1 MFQRRSRSLLR
12 NSRLCADKRYVLIGD
27 YNFLNCFHLGV
38 FSHYL
43 NRALPLHLRFG
54 NGGILKDE
62 VALGCLYNDSYRVN
76 LFLLHAH
83 LFHKLLHFSWI
94 HSWHHDGHLERCI
107 SIRMVFRKAFL
118 TFPLKIFME
127 LGDVPSELEAHS
139 LDIGQNIIPYAKKN
153 KYSQY
158 TSTLEGA
165 WIASIRGLNGSI
177 RAMFATFESP
187 PELSPDEDYSADPL
201 ASFGITEARLHRS
214 RGVTLG
220 MFLGLMKYYRQ
231 AYHDVLRSF
240 SLTEGDLDTAL
251 TYINRFF
258 DRLEIGFCLEW
269 AAVKDTGTIR
279 DLQAGNRA
287 MTNEKNRYLTIFESL
302 FTPVIIMEED
312 NTVNNYNFAASFLFD
327 TTNTGMQY
335 YATEGG
341 EKPLPR

>member
-1 MFQRRSRSLLR
+1 
-12 NSRLCADKRYVLIGD
+12 
-27 YNFLNCFHLGV
+27 
-38 FSHYL
+38 
-43 NRALPLHLRFG
+43 
-54 NGGILKDE
+54 
-62 VALGCLYNDSYRVN
+62 
-76 LFLLHAH
+76 
-83 LFHKLLHFSWI
+83 
-94 HSWHHDGHLERCI
+94 
-107 SIRMVFRKAFL
+107 MVFRKAFL
-118 TFPLKIFME
+118 TSSLKIFME

-139 LDIGQNIIPYAKKN
+139 LDIVRNIITYAN
-153 KYSQY
+153 NNDFSRY

-165 WIASIRGLNGSI
+165 WIASITGLNSSI
-177 RAMFATFESP
+177 RAMFATCAMP
-187 PELSPDEDYSADPL
+187 PELGPDEDYSADPL
-201 ASFGITEARLHRS
+201 ASFGIQEARLHRS

-231 AYHDVLRSF
+231 AYHDIIRSF
-240 SLTEGDLDTAL
+240 PLTDGDLDTAL

-258 DRLEIGFCLEW
+258 DRLEIGFCMEW

-279 DLQAGNRA
+279 DLQAENRA

-341 EKPLPR
+341 EKPLPPWLAARYQQFLSRGTSLEMVRVKPTLQGHERMYEVTFSRKLDVSGKYTGIIIMLHDVTLQTQAEEHIRKSEKKYPA